1 MAGVNLPPNFI
12 YMPTV
17 LLDIKL
23 NKADIFNKLQAG
35 KYMVICEATKKLFS
49 IIVTDINT
57 EDPQETKIV
66 FTSPEGYRDCP
77 VKNLHFTK
85 NHRGDLCVAGMT
97 SLNGWGAY
105 NSPFSGCIYKPIK
118 DSSEII

>member
-1 MAGVNLPPNFI
+1 
-12 YMPTV
+12 MPTV
-17 LLDIKL
+17 LTDVKL
-23 NKADIFNKLQAG
+23 SKPDIFIKLQAG

-57 EDPQETKIV
+57 TDPQETKIV

-77 VKNLHFTK
+77 VKNLYFTK

-105 NSPFSGCIYKPIK
+105 NSPFSGSIYKPVK
-118 DSSEII
+118 NSSEIS